1 MNKKGKLEMCWQQ
14 TRGQS
19 CVDGDASRTRVLLC
33 LDLSPRGTT
42 TRANEEAAG
51 LTSYGE
57 GGVEAADEE
66 TGEQMSEEGR
76 GSKIFILL

>member
-33 LDLSPRGTT
+33 LDLGALEAQPPGRMKKLLASQDVERG
-42 TRANEEAAG
+42 R
-51 LTSYGE
+51 
-57 GGVEAADEE
+57 
-66 TGEQMSEEGR
+66 
-76 GSKIFILL
+76 